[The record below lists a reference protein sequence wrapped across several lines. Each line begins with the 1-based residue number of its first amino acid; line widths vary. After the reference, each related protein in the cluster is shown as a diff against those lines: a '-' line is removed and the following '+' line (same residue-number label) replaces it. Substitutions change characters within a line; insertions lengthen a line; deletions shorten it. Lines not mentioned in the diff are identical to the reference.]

1 MTAPL
6 ARHPIRPTQLSGE
19 PPFFDRFAGKA
30 ALVAGR
36 GPFFGLCVLV
46 VAGWVPTV
54 VWLGTDTWQLTIQT
68 ITAVVTFLLVALL
81 QNRQSRADAAAQHK
95 LNEIADA
102 MANVISSMKIDDSRL
117 RRDVQELKAA
127 VGLEDRERS

>member
-1 MTAPL
+1 
-6 ARHPIRPTQLSGE
+6 
-19 PPFFDRFAGKA
+19 
-30 ALVAGR
+30 
-36 GPFFGLCVLV
+36 
-46 VAGWVPTV
+46 
-54 VWLGTDTWQLTIQT
+54 
-68 ITAVVTFLLVALL
+68 VALL

-102 MANVISSMKIDDSRL
+102 LANVISSMKIDDSRL